1 MRRILLWLLA
11 AFHAA
16 SGLTMLLAGSFWWAH
31 VPGVTETG
39 HYNPHF
45 VADVGLAFI
54 ASGAGLAL
62 GAVRRDWRTAAWAGA
77 LFPILHAGLHLG
89 EMFQSG
95 VQASWISDA
104 VAIHLPAALGA
115 WAALS
120 QPKE

>member
-1 MRRILLWLLA
+1 MRTTLLWLLA

-16 SGLTMLLAGSFWWAH
+16 SGLTMLLAGSFWWAR

-62 GAVRRDWRTAAWAGA
+62 GAVKPDWRAAAWAGA
-77 LFPILHAGLHLG
+77 LFPIFHAGLHLS
-89 EMFQSG
+89 EMLQGG
-95 VQASWISDA
+95 VQASWLSDA

-120 QPKE
+120 NPKE